1 MTTDHGEGEPASPEL
16 PEDVR
21 RALTDRGI
29 TATEEVALRCL
40 LESCVSSYNLFRLS
54 PAAAR
59 RWKCRYRVLLEA
71 GYSDGMTVAE
81 AYARALLLLM
91 PAG

>member
-1 MTTDHGEGEPASPEL
+1 MSKEHGGGEPEL
-16 PEDVR
+16 PDDVQ
-21 RALTDRGI
+21 RALSNRGI
-29 TATEEVALRCL
+29 SATGEVALRCL
-40 LESCVSSYNLFRLS
+40 LETYVSSYNLFCLS

-71 GYSDGMTVAE
+71 GYCDGMTVAE
-81 AYARALLLLM
+81 VYARALLLLI

>member
-1 MTTDHGEGEPASPEL
+1 VTKEHGGGKPPSPEL

-21 RALTDRGI
+21 RALSDRGI
-29 TATEEVALRCL
+29 TATGEVALRRA
-40 LESCVSSYNLFRLS
+40 LESYVSSYNLFRLS

-71 GYSDGMTVAE
+71 GYCDGMTVAE
-81 AYARALLLLM
+81 AYARAILLVM

>member
-1 MTTDHGEGEPASPEL
+1 MTKEHDGDEPEL
-16 PEDVR
+16 PDNVQ
-21 RALTDRGI
+21 RALSDRGI
-29 TATEEVALRCL
+29 SVTGEVALRCL
-40 LESCVSSYNLFRLS
+40 LERYASSYNLFRLS

-71 GYSDGMTVAE
+71 GYCDGMTVAE

-91 PAG
+91 PDT